1 MAGRLVTAR
10 SRRAKAIIGL
20 AAVIALL
27 GGTLALA
34 AAPASA
40 GSTIFLDGFQQLNP
54 DTVTQ
59 GALAQDQI
67 SVFNN
72 PENATAHSVVLEVSL
87 FSTTDGPPGTFA
99 LNAMKAMNPGISC
112 KFATNSEGGGINT
125 AVIDCQLGTINP
137 GDSPLV
143 NALIDTTGVSPAD
156 GPALEIDMQLF
167 STKDSVS
174 CGESCGPAFLFVN
187 SGSSTQTDTFVPPG
201 GTAFVG
207 PKTPDAADPTVG
219 SFTLPKKENTALTAA
234 VMNTSNQPGP
244 GATVSLVIHDP
255 TDFPGACGGTFCA
268 GKVVVVSD
276 FSGYNDPK
284 HPALFALK
292 WWGGLHLDPTQP
304 IFIIKGGI
312 GTALTKCTKTHGA
325 FNTPCLAKQKFIKK
339 TGEIDA
345 TMAILSG
352 DPGGGHK

>member
-1 MAGRLVTAR
+1 MASRLVTAR

-27 GGTLALA
+27 GGTLALT

-40 GSTIFLDGFQQLNP
+40 GGSIFLNGFQELNP

-59 GALAQDQI
+59 GAIAQDQI

-72 PENATAHSVVLEVSL
+72 PENPTAHNVVLEVL
-87 FSTTDGPPGTFA
+87 QFSTTDGPPGTFA

-112 KFATNSEGGGINT
+112 KFAPASEGPGIDT
-125 AVIDCQLGTINP
+125 SVIDCNLGNIDP
-137 GDSPLV
+137 GGSVLV
-143 NALIDTTGVSPAD
+143 NALIDTTGVDVAD
-156 GPALEIDMQLF
+156 GAALEIDMQLF
-167 STKDSVS
+167 STKDSVT
-174 CGESCGPAFLFVN
+174 CGDACEPAFLFLN
-187 SGSSTQTDTFVPPG
+187 SGSNTQVDTFVPPG

-219 SFTLPKKENTALTAA
+219 SFTLPKKENTALTSA

-255 TDFPGACGGTFCA
+255 GDFPGACGGSICA

-276 FSGYNDPK
+276 FAGYNDPK

-312 GTALTKCTKTHGA
+312 GTPLTKCTKTHGA